1 MIFAQKKQMRGIQRT
16 YTNVQLFLILIYL
29 RKKKASFPL
38 EKLRFAK
45 KCQCFYAYLSEK
57 IAWHNL

>member
-1 MIFAQKKQMRGIQRT
+1 MRGIQRT